1 MTSEALLI
9 DRRNEA
15 RWYPM
20 RVTYRQGGAGGC
32 EKKLCLFENFNL
44 IIMKKLLF
52 ICVLILSA
60 LTVSAQTTNLNEE
73 RTAELR
79 QNLNIDYS
87 MPDFNT
93 SKLDPDIIG
102 SRLSKILT
110 VLVKNP
116 SDQMHKSLLSAIV
129 CEQKDLAF
137 VTVNDYKV
145 KTISKQDDTISVM
158 LGIILEPNAKKL
170 KKTDINLTQV
180 KGIPESPKAID
191 LFSYLSRYIRE

>member
-1 MTSEALLI
+1 
-9 DRRNEA
+9 
-15 RWYPM
+15 
-20 RVTYRQGGAGGC
+20 
-32 EKKLCLFENFNL
+32 
-44 IIMKKLLF
+44 MKKLLF
-52 ICVLILSA
+52 ICVLVLSA

-116 SDQMHKSLLSAIV
+116 SDHMHKSLLSAIV
-129 CEQKDLAF
+129 CEQIDLAF
-137 VTVNDYKV
+137 VSVNDYEV
-145 KTISKQDDTISVM
+145 KTISKQGDTISIM
-158 LGIILEPNAKKL
+158 LGITLEPNAMKL
-170 KKTDINLTQV
+170 KKTDINLTLV
-180 KGIPESPKAID
+180 KGIPESPRAID

>member
-1 MTSEALLI
+1 
-9 DRRNEA
+9 
-15 RWYPM
+15 
-20 RVTYRQGGAGGC
+20 
-32 EKKLCLFENFNL
+32 
-44 IIMKKLLF
+44 MKKLLF
-52 ICVLILSA
+52 ICVLVLSA
-60 LTVSAQTTNLNEE
+60 LTVSAQTANLNEE

-116 SDQMHKSLLSAIV
+116 SDHMHKSLLSAIV

-145 KTISKQDDTISVM
+145 KTISKQDDTISIM
-158 LGIILEPNAKKL
+158 LGITLEPNAKKL
-170 KKTDINLTQV
+170 KKADINLTPV
-180 KGIPESPKAID
+180 KGIPESPRAID
-191 LFSYLSRYIRE
+191 LFSLSRYIRD

>member
-1 MTSEALLI
+1 MVVI
-9 DRRNEA
+9 
-15 RWYPM
+15 
-20 RVTYRQGGAGGC
+20 
-32 EKKLCLFENFNL
+32 ENFNL

-116 SDQMHKSLLSAIV
+116 SDYMHKSLLSAIV

-137 VTVNDYKV
+137 VTVNDYEL
-145 KTISKQDDTISVM
+145 KTISKQDDTISIM
-158 LGIILEPNAKKL
+158 LRINLEPNAKKL
-170 KKTDINLTQV
+170 KKTDINLTLV
-180 KGIPESPKAID
+180 KGIPESPRAID
-191 LFSYLSRYIRE
+191 LFSYLSRYIRD

>member
-1 MTSEALLI
+1 
-9 DRRNEA
+9 
-15 RWYPM
+15 
-20 RVTYRQGGAGGC
+20 
-32 EKKLCLFENFNL
+32 
-44 IIMKKLLF
+44 MKKLLF
-52 ICVLILSA
+52 ICVLVLSA

-79 QNLNIDYS
+79 QDLNIDYS

-102 SRLSKILT
+102 SRLSNILT

-116 SDQMHKSLLSAIV
+116 SDHMHKSLLSAIV

-137 VTVNDYKV
+137 VTVNDYEV
-145 KTISKQDDTISVM
+145 KTISKQGDTISVM

-170 KKTDINLTQV
+170 KKTDINLTLV
-180 KGIPESPKAID
+180 KGIPESPRAID